1 MENTNPGV
9 PQFDM
14 AALST
19 MIAEQV
25 RATVDAV
32 APKAEQKAVEVNPSP
47 AEPKPEVT
55 GERVPSWEARAVRYL
70 NASSKLTKADSLDE
84 RKQYEAEIMEISRQA
99 RAAADWQKG
108 EEETEARDTIAAAG
122 LSKKAQKRLHSTLSG
137 PAGEFLLPKPF
148 LAQVF
153 SITEEYGVARRYFQS
168 IPMGSK
174 DLDLKNVATKPSATW
189 TGEGS
194 LFTESD
200 IVLGEQKL
208 TTTKLS
214 TITSWT
220 TEQDEDQ
227 AISLLSV
234 YAQNV
239 GESFA
244 EKEDLAAFIGN
255 GTSTYG
261 GFTGLANYAGV
272 EDFTMGSGDLAIADI
287 VEDDLR
293 ATLKGLTEAKR
304 RGGMWFMHYD
314 VWDHITKME
323 NSDGFRLHTTNIE
336 GGAIMKLFG
345 YPVVLVE
352 AMPNPTGDLAS
363 ETFAV
368 FGNPSRFLMGQRRG
382 LSVDTSRE
390 AVLSNGA
397 GAITYNAYQAD
408 GQLLRMS
415 ERVGFQVPTAYQGAI
430 ATLKAAAT

>member
-1 MENTNPGV
+1 MENTNTGV

-32 APKAEQKAVEVNPSP
+32 APKAEQKAVEVNPAP
-47 AEPKPEVT
+47 AEAKPEVK
-55 GERVPSWEARAVRYL
+55 GERVPQWERRAVKLL
-70 NASSKLTKADSLDE
+70 NASVKMSRADNEQE
-84 RKQYEAEIMEISRQA
+84 RMQAAAEIAEIERQT

-108 EEETEARDTIAAAG
+108 EEDAEAKEVISAAG

-174 DLDLKNVATKPSATW
+174 DLDLKNVATKPSAVW
-189 TGEGS
+189 TGEGAN
-194 LFTESD
+194 FTESD
-200 IVLGEQKL
+200 LVLGEQKL
-208 TTTKLS
+208 TVAKLS

-244 EKEDLAAFIGN
+244 EKEDLAAFIGD

-272 EDFTMGSGDLAIADI
+272 EAFTMGSGDLAIADI
-287 VEDDLR
+287 VEADLR
-293 ATLKGLTEAKR
+293 ATLKGLTQAKR
-304 RGGMWFMHYD
+304 SGGMWFMHYD
-314 VWDHITKME
+314 VWDHITKLE
-323 NSDGFRLHTTNIE
+323 NTAGFRIHTASIE
-336 GGAIMKLFG
+336 GGTIMRLFG

-352 AMPNPTGDLAS
+352 AMPNPTGDDAS

-390 AVLSNGA
+390 AILSNSSGVV
-397 GAITYNAYQAD
+397 TYNAYQAD

-430 ATLKAAAT
+430 ATLKAAS